1 MANGKADDGTGSSVA
16 GIFQTPFN
24 NTVTGSKPIQSDGM
38 PKVFDYGNAT
48 AGFADPG
55 KVNFNGGGMLSGPA
69 ESGLGEDIRK

>member
-1 MANGKADDGTGSSVA
+1 
-16 GIFQTPFN
+16 
-24 NTVTGSKPIQSDGM
+24 M

-55 KVNFNGGGMLSGPA
+55 KANFNGGGMLRGPA